1 MLESLRGL
9 IGRIGQGVG
18 QLNEAADSLV
28 QVTERTRQGV
38 DSQREETELAATAMQ
53 QMAATAQDVARN
65 ASQTRDAVEQANGQA
80 RKGEEL
86 VHQAT
91 AKIGHLAQEMSGC
104 SEAMGSLLNE
114 STAIGKVLEVISAL
128 AGQTNL
134 LALNAAIEAARAGE
148 NGRGFAVVAD
158 EVRNLARRTQT
169 STDDIAAIIQQLRNV
184 AEHAASRLQGSQ
196 VLTGESVVLAVQASQ
211 ALQEIAAAVST
222 VEQMSQQ
229 IAAAAEQQSAVAE
242 QVGESMERVRAVG
255 EQSTAASALLDASV
269 RGLEQVGGALNAAV
283 GGFRTAS

>member
-1 MLESLRGL
+1 
-9 IGRIGQGVG
+9 
-18 QLNEAADSLV
+18 
-28 QVTERTRQGV
+28 
-38 DSQREETELAATAMQ
+38 
-53 QMAATAQDVARN
+53 
-65 ASQTRDAVEQANGQA
+65 
-80 RKGEEL
+80 
-86 VHQAT
+86 
-91 AKIGHLAQEMSGC
+91 
-104 SEAMGSLLNE
+104 MGSLLNE
-114 STAIGKVLEVISAL
+114 SAAIGKVLDVISAL

-169 STDDIAAIIQQLRNV
+169 STDDISAIIQQLRIV

-196 VLTGESVVLAVQASQ
+196 VLTGESVVLAAQASQ

-242 QVGESMERVRAVG
+242 QVGESMQRVRAVS
-255 EQSTAASALLDASV
+255 EQSTAASGLLDASV

-283 GGFRTAS
+283 GGFRTVS

>member
-1 MLESLRGL
+1 M
-9 IGRIGQGVG
+9 
-18 QLNEAADSLV
+18 

-38 DSQREETELAATAMQ
+38 DSQREEIELAATAMQ

-65 ASQTRDAVEQANGQA
+65 TSQTRDAVEHADGQA

-86 VHQAT
+86 VRQAT
-91 AKIGHLAQEMSGC
+91 DKIGHLAQEMSGC

-114 STAIGKVLEVISAL
+114 STAIGKVLDVIKAL
-128 AGQTNL
+128 AEQTNL

-158 EVRNLARRTQT
+158 EVRNLARRTQA
-169 STDDIAAIIQQLRNV
+169 STDDIATIIQQLRAV
-184 AEHAASRLQGSQ
+184 AEQAASRLQGSQ
-196 VLTGESVVLAVQASQ
+196 TLTGESVVLAAQASQ

-222 VEQMSQQ
+222 VEQMSQR

-242 QVGESMERVRAVG
+242 QVGDSMERIRAVA
-255 EQSTAASALLDASV
+255 EQSTAASGLLEASV
-269 RGLEQVGGALNAAV
+269 RGLEQVGGALNEAV
-283 GGFRTAS
+283 GGFRTTT

>member
-1 MLESLRGL
+1 
-9 IGRIGQGVG
+9 
-18 QLNEAADSLV
+18 
-28 QVTERTRQGV
+28 
-38 DSQREETELAATAMQ
+38 
-53 QMAATAQDVARN
+53 MAATAQDVTRN
-65 ASQTRDAVEQANGQA
+65 ASQTRHAVEQANDQA
-80 RKGEEL
+80 RKGEAL

-91 AKIGHLAQEMSGC
+91 SKIGHLAVEMSGC
-104 SEAMGSLLNE
+104 SDAMGSLLNE
-114 STAIGKVLEVISAL
+114 SAAIGKVLNVISAL

-169 STDDIAAIIQQLRNV
+169 STDDIAAIIQQLRIV

-196 VLTGESVVLAVQASQ
+196 VLTGESVVLAAQASQ

-242 QVGESMERVRAVG
+242 QVGESMQRVRAVS
-255 EQSTAASALLDASV
+255 EQSTAASGLLDASV

-283 GGFRTAS
+283 GGFRTVS